1 MLVSPLPTS
10 HTTFAAALAVS
21 PSCLTKREARL
32 GHQVQDRTR
41 MKPFVIE
48 RVWDAGKPV
57 AVAERGSTLALL
69 VEATVRRIT
78 AAATSPGGCPCCRC
92 SSPIRRTAA
101 LQCVTVAVAH
111 SDIEEYR
118 VLVRAYCS
126 RCAFDTADA
135 MAACE
140 HGAIPLRFRVRVPP
154 STVAKSA
161 LKQSAVAAT

>member
-1 MLVSPLPTS
+1 M
-10 HTTFAAALAVS
+10 
-21 PSCLTKREARL
+21 R
-32 GHQVQDRTR
+32 
-41 MKPFVIE
+41 PFVIE

-57 AVAERGSTLALL
+57 AFAERGSTLALL

-78 AAATSPGGCPCCRC
+78 ATSPVGCLCCRC
-92 SSPIRRTAA
+92 SSPIRRTAD

-126 RCAFDTADA
+126 RCAGTADA

-154 STVAKSA
+154 STAAKPA
-161 LKQSAVAAT
+161 LKAGAAA

>member
-1 MLVSPLPTS
+1 MNP
-10 HTTFAAALAVS
+10 FAIEQIWHA
-21 PSCLTKREARL
+21 
-32 GHQVQDRTR
+32 GH
-41 MKPFVIE
+41 
-48 RVWDAGKPV
+48 PV
-57 AVAERGSTLALL
+57 KVDERGSTLALL
-69 VEATVRRIT
+69 VEATIRRIT

-92 SSPIRRTAA
+92 SNPIRRTVD
-101 LQCVTVAVAH
+101 LRCVTVAVAH

-126 RCAFDTADA
+126 RCASDTADA

-161 LKQSAVAAT
+161 LKRSAVGDAA